1 MPSTFSKIHLPR
13 WTGEVRF
20 ALEATVHSILAV
32 DHTFEDSFGFLMDL
46 IAITLFAA
54 AFLYGT
60 GWPLGR
66 VDADVT

>member
-1 MPSTFSKIHLPR
+1 
-13 WTGEVRF
+13 
-20 ALEATVHSILAV
+20 
-32 DHTFEDSFGFLMDL
+32 MDL

-66 VDADVT
+66 VGADLT